1 MFIRLQTP
9 PPSPIYY
16 SARSILIIC
25 TDRAGCEKTK
35 EEKKELKKVE
45 KNDRGEDSI
54 DVIETVYEDTDTCSI
69 ITDGMP
75 SNHSFTSV

>member
-1 MFIRLQTP
+1 MN
-9 PPSPIYY
+9 
-16 SARSILIIC
+16 ILIIC
-25 TDRAGCEKTK
+25 TDCVGCEETK
-35 EEKKELKKVE
+35 EEKKELKKE
-45 KNDRGEDSI
+45 QNNDRGVDSI

>member
-1 MFIRLQTP
+1 MQTLP
-9 PPSPIYY
+9 HSFPLFY
-16 SARSILIIC
+16 SAMNILIIC
-25 TDRAGCEKTK
+25 TDCVGCEETK
-35 EEKKELKKVE
+35 EEKKELKKE
-45 KNDRGEDSI
+45 ENNDRGVDSI